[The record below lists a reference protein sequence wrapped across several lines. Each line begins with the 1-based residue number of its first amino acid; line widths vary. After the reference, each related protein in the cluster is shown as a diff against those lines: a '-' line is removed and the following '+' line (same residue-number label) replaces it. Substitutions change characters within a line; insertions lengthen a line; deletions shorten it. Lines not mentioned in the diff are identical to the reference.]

1 MDELD
6 YVKETSV
13 VDTMLTKVQKNT
25 YNPFDDY
32 DAWSRWDTEH
42 GYNTPELLAEVIG
55 NTDDA
60 LDEVEIAQRQATA
73 INYIIDEGPVEDV
86 WTVCKPTTPTPIRLP
101 TNTQET

>member
-13 VDTMLTKVQKNT
+13 VDTMLTTFDNP

-55 NTDDA
+55 NADDA
-60 LDEVEIAQRQATA
+60 LDEVEIAQRHATA
-73 INYIIDEGPVEDV
+73 INYIIDDGPVADV

>member
-1 MDELD
+1 MELD

-13 VDTMLTKVQKNT
+13 VDTMLTTYDNP

-32 DAWSRWDTEH
+32 DAWSRWDTAN
-42 GYNTPELLAEVIG
+42 GYNTPELLASVIG

-60 LDEVEIAQRQATA
+60 LDEVEIAQRHAAA
-73 INYIIDEGPVEDV
+73 INYIIDDGPIEDV

-101 TNTQET
+101 TG